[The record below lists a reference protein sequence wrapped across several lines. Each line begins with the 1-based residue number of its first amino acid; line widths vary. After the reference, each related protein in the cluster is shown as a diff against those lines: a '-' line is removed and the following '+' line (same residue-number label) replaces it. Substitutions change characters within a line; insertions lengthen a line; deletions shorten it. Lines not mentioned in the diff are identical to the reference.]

1 MKKWL
6 SRLMASFVLVLV
18 GSFAWVHRHH
28 VPVAPAADQSQQ
40 SEATYTE
47 AQDAQKMVTV
57 TGPMA
62 DYVQRQT
69 PSGTE
74 AGGEAKVETLQ
85 PISRKAS
92 ASDHVGDSP
101 VGTSAAIL
109 HKTFKV
115 TGTVDVP
122 FDVPPHASTPQLHGT
137 YRSFAQQSSGLSS
150 DSEADVE
157 FLLLSEQQHSDLLS
171 GRPADAVFAADSAHD
186 GEVNFSLPPT
196 LNQAARYYLVFRNG
210 AQKQGKKVVEADF
223 RVDF

>member
-1 MKKWL
+1 
-6 SRLMASFVLVLV
+6 MASFVLVLV
-18 GSFAWVHRHH
+18 GSYAWVHRHH
-28 VPVAPAADQSQQ
+28 VPVAPATVQSPQ

-62 DYVQRQT
+62 DYVQRQK
-69 PSGTE
+69 PSGAE
-74 AGGEAKVETLQ
+74 ESGEAKTETLQ

-115 TGTVDVP
+115 TGSFDVP
-122 FDVPPHASTPQLHGT
+122 FDLPPHASTPQLHGT
-137 YRSFAQQSSGLSS
+137 YRSFAEQGSSLSS
-150 DSEADVE
+150 DSGADVE

-171 GRPADAVFAADSAHD
+171 GRPADAVFEADSAHD
-186 GEVNFSLPPT
+186 GEVNFSLAPT
-196 LNQAARYYLVFRNG
+196 LDQGARYYLVFRNG

-223 RVDF
+223 RVDY